1 MNTRTQIAQLPGSI
15 DLIDANSSKSLFVS
29 GMSAEI
35 DPIFQELSINA
46 SNQKSHTLIVIGAIK
61 L

>member
-15 DLIDANSSKSLFVS
+15 DLIDTKSGKSLFVS

-35 DPIFQELSINA
+35 DPIFQELSLRA
-46 SNQKSHTLIVIGAIK
+46 SIQKSHTLIVIPVI
-61 L
+61 